1 MEFEFDFDDL
11 DELEDNSWNEDIPV
25 WRDINPDEYVPFDY
39 DDYYTANVLWTKCLP
54 KAKRYLYTQSPDDE
68 HVATIELLRVSM
80 VTSTGCGK
88 SVRLNQ

>member
-39 DDYYTANVLWTKCLP
+39 DDYYC
-54 KAKRYLYTQSPDDE
+54 S
-68 HVATIELLRVSM
+68 VA
-80 VTSTGCGK
+80 G
-88 SVRLNQ
+88 